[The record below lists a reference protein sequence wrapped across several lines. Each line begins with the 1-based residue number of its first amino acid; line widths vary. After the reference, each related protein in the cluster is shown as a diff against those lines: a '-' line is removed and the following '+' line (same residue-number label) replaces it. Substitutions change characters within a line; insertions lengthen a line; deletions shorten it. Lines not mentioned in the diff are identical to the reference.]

1 MYDLL
6 IKGGTAIDPAR
17 GLNAALDVAV
27 TAGRVAKLDTSIPV
41 SEAKEVIDASNKIVA
56 PGLIDLHAHVFRQDH
71 VVRRRCRRTLW
82 RTGRR
87 HLDHRRGQRRGSG
100 FLELSGDGHSA
111 MPQPDL

>member
-71 VVRRRCRRTLW
+71 VVDADELCGVRAGVTSII
-82 RTGRR
+82 
-87 HLDHRRGQRRGSG
+87 DAGSAG
-100 FLELSGDGHSA
+100 APDFSNFLHSA